1 MVGSFVSRTRR
12 PGPLVALSIAYLVL
26 TSGVMIWRG
35 ISVSPDYLL
44 VILVPIALLSGR
56 LLGYLRD
63 WVPFVAIFLAYEAMR
78 GIAPKTEIR
87 PHVGDLAGIETGL
100 FLGHDPTAF
109 LQSHIGLSH
118 TLALVCTV
126 VYFCHFIFPLGVGM
140 VLWLVDRTQYLR
152 FIVALVGMSFF
163 CFAIFI
169 LFPTA
174 PPWYAHDQGY
184 LPGVTKL
191 ISSALP
197 SAVSPYYHSLN
208 PNPVAAF
215 PSMHAAYPLLGA
227 LALWRIS
234 RRGAVVALGWCLVV
248 WFSVVYL
255 GEHYAVDVLGG
266 IVVALATWALMTR
279 VIAPRV
285 SALRTPGR
293 SVSPEAAAT
302 RPAEEPA
309 VA

>member
-1 MVGSFVSRTRR
+1 M
-12 PGPLVALSIAYLVL
+12 ALSIGYLAL

-78 GIAPKTEIR
+78 GIAPKTGIP
-87 PHVGDLAGIETGL
+87 PHVGDLARLETNL
-100 FLGHDPTAF
+100 FLGTDPTAF
-109 LQSHIGLSH
+109 LQSHIAASH
-118 TLALVCTV
+118 VLVVACTV

-140 VLWLVDRTQYLR
+140 VLWLVDRVQYLR

-174 PPWYAHDQGY
+174 PPWYAHDHGS

-197 SAVSPYYHSLN
+197 SAVSPYYRSLN
-208 PNPVAAF
+208 PNQVAAF

-227 LALWRIS
+227 LALWRVS
-234 RRGAVVALGWCLVV
+234 RRGALIALAWSCLV

-255 GEHYAVDVLGG
+255 GEHYAVDVVGG
-266 IVVALATWALMTR
+266 IVVALVTWALVTR
-279 VIAPRV
+279 ALAPRV
-285 SALRTPGR
+285 SALRTPSR
-293 SVSPEAAAT
+293 RATPEDVPVG
-302 RPAEEPA
+302 PAEEPA